1 MSGSTGERSFADI
14 IRYWV
19 IHSITIP
26 SLFIAAWRCDKDLRL
41 VKFIS
46 FRIPHRLDEC
56 VKLEEE
62 IKLRSTSPLCVLATG
77 PFKKKCLTDSTEK
90 KTGILNLGGIR

>member
-41 VKFIS
+41 VKLYPFGYRTGS
-46 FRIPHRLDEC
+46 MSVLSSRR
-56 VKLEEE
+56 
-62 IKLRSTSPLCVLATG
+62 RSSSDLPVLSAFSPG